1 MCESTLI
8 FSMMKQSNLKNRSRT
23 GAETLYDSVTEAS
36 ATGIP
41 LRDLE
46 QIAIVSV
53 TPHLSSLF

>member
-1 MCESTLI
+1 
-8 FSMMKQSNLKNRSRT
+8 MMKQSNLKNRSRT